1 MVFVSQESW
10 LGGVDHDGTVQSRRR
25 ESQEDLFSV
34 DPSGYLPL
42 TLSSMQ
48 WPTGDEFPINH
59 STSTVRSRVWA
70 DLVSSRDPL
79 VVAGF
84 SSIGELIELIAA
96 WSNRHDEG
104 TLRMVLGTEP
114 FSTTRSNFATAR
126 IAFTEEV
133 QRYWLEEQGVSLR
146 ASAKL
151 LRAIELI
158 DAGRVDCRFVD
169 GHDVRLHAK
178 IYCGTSAA
186 TLGSS
191 NFTRAGL
198 STQVEANTRFTI
210 VDNPDR
216 YRSVTQIA
224 SNYFDVGDDWNTE
237 LADLLRALLRFVSW
251 SEALAKACADLLEGE
266 WAARYLAGDASG
278 RRLWPSQRLGIAQA
292 LWIAEN
298 VGSVLV
304 ADATGSGKTR
314 MGAHL
319 VRAVRDRLWS
329 TGRVRRDLTVLVCP
343 PAVEDTWYRE
353 AVSCGL
359 TMNTVSHGLLSRSAG
374 GDVPRVEQEAVRD
387 AQILAVDESHNFLG
401 RGTNR
406 TRQVR
411 DSRADH
417 VLLFT
422 ATPINRGA
430 SDLLQLVG
438 LLGADNF
445 DDDTLTVLDRLERRR
460 GSSAVLSGDEQALL
474 RREIQRFTVRRT
486 KTVLNELVDRDPDAY
501 RNDAGRVCRYPHHE
515 PHTYTTGETNA
526 DETTAIAI
534 RAVVAELDGVAQLET
549 TIEVPAGLRHEYDD
563 ARWLDFRLGS
573 CHGLAGHHV
582 LGAMRSSRAALVE
595 HLAGTAAAT
604 ERFAIAPGFKAQP
617 TGNVIDRL
625 RQRAHDGPPVVKL
638 DCDVPDWLTDTDKWQ
653 DRCDAE
659 RVRYERVLDFAHQLS
674 DAREQRKADV
684 LIELAGRHDRV
695 LAFDH
700 HLITLAQLEPLI
712 AHTGTDVVVA
722 TGADPKARKRVE
734 KLFALT
740 STATAIA
747 LCSDA
752 MNEGLNL
759 QGASAIV
766 HLDLP
771 TTLRVA
777 EQRVGRVDRMDSP
790 HDRIEAWWP
799 NDGAAFATRAN
810 ELLTERAAESS
821 ALLGSN
827 LPIPQLGSDDT
838 MIDVDAHIDQS
849 VGAEAETWDG
859 IQDALDPIRSLVT
872 GPGALIDAA
881 TYDTYRTTTHRVV
894 SRVSPVHSNTPWV
907 FFAVAG
913 TAHGAPRWLLIEH
926 TPPQPVY
933 DLDRIA
939 ERLRHHLATNPAP
952 RGFDD
957 VADNWL
963 ASFLNTAASLER
975 QLLPR
980 RLRRSLDQMV
990 HLTNHWATTTPGVGD
1005 SQRWRNLATLAS
1017 SRPDDTRPDPYIVA
1031 QRWYE
1036 LVTPALE
1043 AARNARRRRTGYVQ
1057 LRDITSQL
1065 ETTPLELNDVEAAMS
1080 GLERAAPF
1088 DRRVTACILGVP
1100 TTPP

>member
-1 MVFVSQESW
+1 
-10 LGGVDHDGTVQSRRR
+10 
-25 ESQEDLFSV
+25 
-34 DPSGYLPL
+34 
-42 TLSSMQ
+42 
-48 WPTGDEFPINH
+48 
-59 STSTVRSRVWA
+59 
-70 DLVSSRDPL
+70 
-79 VVAGF
+79 
-84 SSIGELIELIAA
+84 
-96 WSNRHDEG
+96 
-104 TLRMVLGTEP
+104 
-114 FSTTRSNFATAR
+114 
-126 IAFTEEV
+126 
-133 QRYWLEEQGVSLR
+133 
-146 ASAKL
+146 
-151 LRAIELI
+151 
-158 DAGRVDCRFVD
+158 
-169 GHDVRLHAK
+169 
-178 IYCGTSAA
+178 
-186 TLGSS
+186 
-191 NFTRAGL
+191 
-198 STQVEANTRFTI
+198 
-210 VDNPDR
+210 
-216 YRSVTQIA
+216 
-224 SNYFDVGDDWNTE
+224 
-237 LADLLRALLRFVSW
+237 
-251 SEALAKACADLLEGE
+251 
-266 WAARYLAGDASG
+266 
-278 RRLWPSQRLGIAQA
+278 
-292 LWIAEN
+292 
-298 VGSVLV
+298 
-304 ADATGSGKTR
+304 
-314 MGAHL
+314 
-319 VRAVRDRLWS
+319 
-329 TGRVRRDLTVLVCP
+329 
-343 PAVEDTWYRE
+343 
-353 AVSCGL
+353 
-359 TMNTVSHGLLSRSAG
+359 
-374 GDVPRVEQEAVRD
+374 
-387 AQILAVDESHNFLG
+387 
-401 RGTNR
+401 
-406 TRQVR
+406 
-411 DSRADH
+411 
-417 VLLFT
+417 
-422 ATPINRGA
+422 
-430 SDLLQLVG
+430 
-438 LLGADNF
+438 
-445 DDDTLTVLDRLERRR
+445 
-460 GSSAVLSGDEQALL
+460 
-474 RREIQRFTVRRT
+474 
-486 KTVLNELVDRDPDAY
+486 
-501 RNDAGRVCRYPHHE
+501 
-515 PHTYTTGETNA
+515 
-526 DETTAIAI
+526 
-534 RAVVAELDGVAQLET
+534 
-549 TIEVPAGLRHEYDD
+549 
-563 ARWLDFRLGS
+563 
-573 CHGLAGHHV
+573 
-582 LGAMRSSRAALVE
+582 
-595 HLAGTAAAT
+595 
-604 ERFAIAPGFKAQP
+604 
-617 TGNVIDRL
+617 
-625 RQRAHDGPPVVKL
+625 
-638 DCDVPDWLTDTDKWQ
+638 
-653 DRCDAE
+653 
-659 RVRYERVLDFAHQLS
+659 
-674 DAREQRKADV
+674 
-684 LIELAGRHDRV
+684 
-695 LAFDH
+695 
-700 HLITLAQLEPLI
+700 
-712 AHTGTDVVVA
+712 
-722 TGADPKARKRVE
+722 
-734 KLFALT
+734 
-740 STATAIA
+740 
-747 LCSDA
+747 

-872 GPGALIDAA
+872 GPSALIDAA

-913 TAHGAPRWLLIEH
+913 TAHGAPRWLLLEH

-939 ERLRHHLATNPAP
+939 ERLRHHLATDPAP

>member
-1 MVFVSQESW
+1 MR
-10 LGGVDHDGTVQSRRR
+10 TRRR
-25 ESQEDLFSV
+25 DESQEDLFSI

-42 TLSSMQ
+42 TLSSLP
-48 WPTGDEFPINH
+48 WPSGDDFPINH

-70 DLVSSRDPL
+70 DLVSSSDPV

-96 WSNRHDEG
+96 WSTRSGEG
-104 TLRMVLGTEP
+104 TLRIVLGTEP

-126 IAFTEEV
+126 IAFTDEV

-158 DAGRVDCRFVD
+158 GAGRVDCRFVD

-178 IYCGTSAA
+178 IYCGTNAV

-210 VDNPDR
+210 DDDPDR
-216 YRSVTQIA
+216 YRSVEQIA
-224 SNYFDVGDDWNTE
+224 SNYFSVGNDWNTE
-237 LADLLRALLRFVSW
+237 LVELLRSLLAFVSW

-266 WAARYLAGDASG
+266 WASRYLAGDASG

-298 VGSVLV
+298 VGSVLI

-359 TMNTVSHGLLSRSAG
+359 TMNTVSHGLLSRGAT
-374 GDVPRVEQEAVRD
+374 GDIPRVEQEAVRD

-445 DDDTLTVLDRLERRR
+445 DDDTLSVLDRLERRR
-460 GSSAVLSGDEQALL
+460 GSSALLSSDEQTLL

-501 RNDAGRVCRYPHHE
+501 RSDAGRVCRYPHHE
-515 PHTYTTGETNA
+515 PHTYTTGETHA
-526 DETTAIAI
+526 DEAAAAAI
-534 RAVVAELDGVAQLET
+534 RSLVGELDGVAQLET
-549 TIEVPAGLRHEYDD
+549 NIEVPAGLRAEYTDE
-563 ARWLDFRLGS
+563 RWLEFRLGS

-595 HLAGTAAAT
+595 HLAGTEAASAQ
-604 ERFAIAPGFKAQP
+604 FAITPGFKSQP
-617 TGNVIDRL
+617 TGNVIERL
-625 RQRAHDGPPVVKL
+625 RQRAIDGPPAVKL
-638 DCDVPDWLTDTDKWQ
+638 ACAIPDWLTDPEQWRS
-653 DRCDAE
+653 RCDAE
-659 RVRYERVLDFAHQLS
+659 RSRYEQVLELAHRLS

-684 LIELAGRHDRV
+684 LIDLATRHDRV

-700 HLITLAQLEPLI
+700 HLITLAHLEPLI
-712 AHTGTDVVVA
+712 SRAGTEVVVA
-722 TGADPKARKRVE
+722 TGADTKSRKRVE
-734 KLFALT
+734 ELFART
-740 STATAIA
+740 SIATAIA

-799 NDGAAFATRAN
+799 RDGPEFATRAN
-810 ELLTERAAESS
+810 ELLTERAAESR

-827 LPIPQLGSDDT
+827 LPIPHLGNDDT
-838 MIDVDAHIDQS
+838 MIDVEAHIES
-849 VGAEAETWDG
+849 SLTEEAETWDG
-859 IQDALDPIRSLVT
+859 IRDALDPIRSLVT
-872 GPGALIDAA
+872 GPNALIAPA
-881 TYDTYRTTTHRVV
+881 TYDAHRTTTHSVV
-894 SRVSPVHSNTPWV
+894 SRVSPVHAHKAWV

-913 TAHGAPRWLLIEH
+913 TAHGAPRWLLLEH
-926 TPPQPVY
+926 AQPQPVY
-933 DLDRIA
+933 DLDRIV
-939 ERLRHHLATNPAP
+939 ERLRHHLHVDPAP
-952 RGFDD
+952 RPFDD
-957 VADNWL
+957 VADEWL
-963 ASFLNTAASLER
+963 AAFLDKAASVEHE
-975 QLLPR
+975 LLPR

-990 HLTNHWATTTPGVGD
+990 HLTNHWAANTTSVSD
-1005 SQRWRNLATLAS
+1005 SQRWRNLAALTS
-1017 SRPDDTRPDPYIVA
+1017 SRPTDTPPDPYIVA

-1036 LVTPALE
+1036 LVTPTLE
-1043 AARNARRRRTGYVQ
+1043 QARNARRRRPGYVQ
-1057 LRDITSQL
+1057 LRGITNQL
-1065 ETTPLELNDVEAAMS
+1065 ETNPLDLSAVEDAMS
-1080 GLERAAPF
+1080 GLDRAAPF
-1088 DRRVTACILGVP
+1088 DHRVTACILGVP
-1100 TTPP
+1100 GTPP

>member
-1 MVFVSQESW
+1 VK
-10 LGGVDHDGTVQSRRR
+10 SRRR
-25 ESQEDLFSV
+25 SDSGEDLFSV

-42 TLSSMQ
+42 TLSSML
-48 WPTGDEFPINH
+48 WPDGDEFPVNH
-59 STSTVRSRVWA
+59 SASTVRSRVWV
-70 DLVSSRDPL
+70 DLVSSSDPL

-84 SSIGELIELIAA
+84 SSIGELIELIAS
-96 WSNRHDEG
+96 WSYRHDEG
-104 TLRMVLGTEP
+104 TLRLVLGSEP
-114 FSTTRSNFATAR
+114 FATTRSNFASAR
-126 IAFTEEV
+126 IAFTNEV
-133 QRYWLEEQGVSLR
+133 QRYWLEDEGVSLR
-146 ASAKL
+146 SSAKL
-151 LRAIELI
+151 LRAVELI
-158 DAGRVDCRFVD
+158 EAGRVNCRFVD

-178 IYCGTSAA
+178 IYCGAQAA

-198 STQVEANTRFTI
+198 STQVEANARFT
-210 VDNPDR
+210 VAAEPDR
-216 YRSVTQIA
+216 YQSVTRIA
-224 SNYFDVGDDWNTE
+224 LNYFDVGSDWNAE
-237 LADLLRALLRFVSW
+237 LVDLLRSLLAFVSW
-251 SEALAKACADLLEGE
+251 GEALAKACVDLLEGE
-266 WAARYLAGDASG
+266 WAARYLAGDAAG

-292 LWIAEN
+292 LWIAES

-359 TMNTVSHGLLSRSAG
+359 TMNTVSHGLLSRSS

-445 DDDTLTVLDRLERRR
+445 EDETLSILDRLERRR
-460 GSSAVLSGDEQALL
+460 GSSALLSSDEQALL

-486 KTVLNELVDRDPDAY
+486 KAVLNELVDRDPDAY
-501 RNDAGRVCRYPHHE
+501 RTDAGRVCRYPHHE
-515 PHTYTTGETNA
+515 PHTYTTGETDADDHNA
-526 DETTAIAI
+526 AAI
-534 RAVVAELDGVAQLET
+534 RAVVSELDGVSQLET
-549 TIEVPAGLRHEYDD
+549 TIEVPAGLRHEYSDQ
-563 ARWLDFRLGS
+563 RWLEFRLGS

-595 HLAGTAAAT
+595 HLAGTDAAS
-604 ERFAIAPGFKAQP
+604 ERFSIAPGFKAQS
-617 TGNVIDRL
+617 TGNVIGRL
-625 RQRAHDGPPVVKL
+625 NQRALDGPPAVKL
-638 DCDVPDWLTDTDKWQ
+638 DCDVPEWLIDPDQWRE
-653 DRCDAE
+653 RCDSE
-659 RVRYERVLDFAHQLS
+659 RVRYQLILEHAHQLS
-674 DAREQRKADV
+674 AAREQRKAEV
-684 LIELAGRHDRV
+684 LIELSTRHDRV

-712 AHTGTDVVVA
+712 VRSGTDVVVA
-722 TGADPKARKRVE
+722 TGADVKSRKRVE

-799 NDGAAFATRAN
+799 RDGPAFATRAN
-810 ELLTERAAESS
+810 ELLTERAAESR

-827 LPIPQLGSDDT
+827 LPIPHLGSDDPVV
-838 MIDVDAHIDQS
+838 DVDAHIGQS
-849 VGAEAETWDG
+849 LTVEAETWDG
-859 IQDALDPIRSLVT
+859 IRDALDPIRSLVA
-872 GPGALIDAA
+872 GPNALIAPA
-881 TYDTYRTTTHRVV
+881 TYNTYRTTTHRVV
-894 SRVSPVHSNTPWV
+894 SRVSPVSSDTPWV

-913 TAHGAPRWLLIEH
+913 TAHGAPRWLLLEH
-926 TPPQPVY
+926 SRPQPVY

-939 ERLRHHLATNPAP
+939 ERLRHHLADDPAP
-952 RGFDD
+952 HPFDD
-957 VADNWL
+957 VADEWL
-963 ASFLNTAASLER
+963 AVFLNNAARLEH

-980 RLRRSLDQMV
+980 RLRRSLEQMT
-990 HLTNHWATTTPGVGD
+990 HLTNHWASKTASVSE
-1005 SQRWRNLATLAS
+1005 SQRWRNLATLTSTRADHTQ
-1017 SRPDDTRPDPYIVA
+1017 PDQYIVA

-1036 LVTPALE
+1036 LVTPVLE
-1043 AARNARRRRTGYVQ
+1043 QARNARRRRTGYVQ
-1057 LRDITSQL
+1057 LRDVTGQL
-1065 ETTPLELNDVEAAMS
+1065 EAAPLELSVVEEAMS

-1088 DRRVTACILGVP
+1088 DQRVTACILGVP
-1100 TTPP
+1100 SAPQRLPSP